1 VARIDLDDLDA
12 TANADPADMLGAVE
26 RSPEQWREGMRRAET
41 IEGPLPEGGEIED
54 VVVCGMGGSGIAGD
68 VLQAVAARRT
78 SVPVAVVKGYAV
90 PAYVGPL
97 SFVIAVSYSGNTE
110 ETLACFDEAVERGA
124 RLAAVAT
131 GGLLAERAGKLGA
144 PCVRPVEGLQPRAG
158 LPSLAAICLVLLERA
173 GILEDCRDD
182 FAETEELLAVKVKE
196 WGRDREAGANDA
208 KRLASGLVGL
218 MPHLWG
224 QEGELAVAAL
234 RWRCQLNE
242 NAKVPAFEGVLPEL
256 DHNEI
261 AGYDPGLP
269 LLEGM
274 ALVVLRAAGED
285 PRVAKRIEATLALVR
300 DRYGRVE
307 EAWAAGQSPLARLM
321 TSALLGDFVSVYL
334 ALLRGVD
341 PTPVDA
347 IERLKRALS

>member
-1 VARIDLDDLDA
+1 VIDLDDLDA
-12 TANADPADMLGAVE
+12 VAKGDPADMLGAVE
-26 RSPEQWREGMRRAET
+26 RSSAQWREGLRRAEEV
-41 IEGPLPEGGEIED
+41 EGPLPEPGEIEN

-68 VLQAVAARRT
+68 VLEAVAARRAA
-78 SVPVAVVKGYAV
+78 VPLSVVKGYALPV
-90 PAYVGPL
+90 YVGPL
-97 SFVIAVSYSGNTE
+97 TFLIAVSYSGNTE
-110 ETLACFDEAVERGA
+110 ETVACFDEAVGRGA
-124 RLAAVAT
+124 RVAT
-131 GGLLAERAGKLGA
+131 VTSGGLLAERAAKLGA
-144 PCVRPVEGLQPRAG
+144 ACVRPVEGLQPRAG

-173 GILEDCRDD
+173 GLVEDVRRDLV
-182 FAETEELLAVKVKE
+182 ETEGLLASKAGE
-196 WGRDREAGANDA
+196 WGRESRSSGNEA
-208 KRLASGLVGL
+208 KRLAQAIEGL

-242 NAKVPAFEGVLPEL
+242 NAKVPASEGVLPEL
-256 DHNEI
+256 DHNEVV
-261 AGYDPGLP
+261 GCDPGLP
-269 LLEGM
+269 HLERM

-285 PRVAKRIEATLALVR
+285 PRIAKRIGATLELVR

-307 EAWAAGQSPLARLM
+307 EAWAEGRSPLARLM

-341 PTPVDA
+341 PTPVEA